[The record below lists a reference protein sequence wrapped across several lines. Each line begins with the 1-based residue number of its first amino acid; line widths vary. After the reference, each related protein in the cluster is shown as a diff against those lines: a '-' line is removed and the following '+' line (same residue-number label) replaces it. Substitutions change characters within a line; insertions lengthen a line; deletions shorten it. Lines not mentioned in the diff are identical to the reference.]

1 VPPGDVLRHSNVGD
15 YHSHRNHQTAK
26 VPRSGDFC
34 QLILNF
40 AALASHYLLE
50 ACFCRP
56 GERHDKG
63 GVESRGKA
71 VQQQVLVPI
80 PVGRTLAVMTADAA

>member
-1 VPPGDVLRHSNVGD
+1 VPARVAHDNLRAAVVRILVGGT
-15 YHSHRNHQTAK
+15 RTLT
-26 VPRSGDFC
+26 PR
-34 QLILNF
+34 F